1 MKHSVP
7 HDLGREKAR
16 KVADAA
22 LASYKEKLAQYE
34 PRATWVSD
42 EKADISF
49 RVRGFALSGTLGV
62 TDTSIDMEL
71 QVPFLLR
78 PFQGKALGVIEKE
91 IGAWITKARAGEI

>member
-22 LASYKEKLAQYE
+22 LASYQQKLAKYNPQ
-34 PRATWVSD
+34 ANWVSD
-42 EKADISF
+42 TQAEISF
-49 RVRGFALSGTLGV
+49 SVKGYTLKGSLGV

-78 PFQGKALGVIEKE
+78 PFQGTALGVIEKE
-91 IGAWITKARAGEI
+91 ISAWVAKAKTGDL